1 MILGWPGARN
11 SVMVPGGEIKAGS
24 NAFSSTQLTRL
35 SRPRLFQ
42 RFAARVARGGFG
54 LREHS
59 LYTRIEAR
67 EMVSNP
73 KRILERKRGARHYSL
88 GWHRPSVLA
97 AAIKSGK
104 RTYGLLRHIRSM
116 SKFFWPMKI
125 NGFTVIE
132 LIVTIHSIACPNW
145 QVLDTFRV

>member
-1 MILGWPGARN
+1 MILRWPGARN

-59 LYTRIEAR
+59 LYTRIEAK

-73 KRILERKRGARHYSL
+73 KRMLERKRGVRHCSP

-97 AAIKSGK
+97 AAIKFKGK
-104 RTYGLLRHIRSM
+104 DVRS
-116 SKFFWPMKI
+116 
-125 NGFTVIE
+125 FTPYSFDVEIFLTDE
-132 LIVTIHSIACPNW
+132 NKW
-145 QVLDTFRV
+145 D

>member
-1 MILGWPGARN
+1 MILRWPGARN

-54 LREHS
+54 LCEHS
-59 LYTRIEAR
+59 LYTRIGAK

-73 KRILERKRGARHYSL
+73 KRMLERKRGVRHCSP

-97 AAIKSGK
+97 AAIKFKGK
-104 RTYGLLRHIRSM
+104 DVRS
-116 SKFFWPMKI
+116 
-125 NGFTVIE
+125 FTPYSFDVEIFLTDE
-132 LIVTIHSIACPNW
+132 NKW
-145 QVLDTFRV
+145 D

>member
-1 MILGWPGARN
+1 MLLPLYGTWLWLVARTTRVLSMILGWPGARN

-59 LYTRIEAR
+59 LYTRIGAR
-67 EMVSNP
+67 EMGFP
-73 KRILERKRGARHYSL
+73 IRKG
-88 GWHRPSVLA
+88 
-97 AAIKSGK
+97 
-104 RTYGLLRHIRSM
+104 
-116 SKFFWPMKI
+116 
-125 NGFTVIE
+125 
-132 LIVTIHSIACPNW
+132 C
-145 QVLDTFRV
+145 

>member
-1 MILGWPGARN
+1 MILRWPGARN

-59 LYTRIEAR
+59 LYTSIGAK

-73 KRILERKRGARHYSL
+73 KRMLERKRGVRHCSP

-97 AAIKSGK
+97 AAIKFKGK
-104 RTYGLLRHIRSM
+104 DVRS
-116 SKFFWPMKI
+116 
-125 NGFTVIE
+125 FTPYSFDVEIFLTDE
-132 LIVTIHSIACPNW
+132 NKW
-145 QVLDTFRV
+145 N